1 MKGDANLPVE
11 NSPVFT
17 EAMNGIGKQFVNAKY
32 DEFLRKKSI
41 NEVYVPL
48 ATDVAINLIEA
59 TSKTAK
65 LVPIPTGVGGPIDA
79 FFIGSSGAARRLR

>member
-41 NEVYVPL
+41 NEVDVPL
-48 ATDVAINLIEA
+48 ATDVATSQKLKRSATWLIE
-59 TSKTAK
+59 
-65 LVPIPTGVGGPIDA
+65 GR
-79 FFIGSSGAARRLR
+79 GAS